1 MYITILEGKHSK
13 AGSLKP
19 YPCVWSTTAILKKKQ
34 NKYVSQKQTNVVNI
48 FYSFFSILIFFVF
61 YRWGIKK
68 DLIYLMAFLFI
79 KTKINISFE

>member
-48 FYSFFSILIFFVF
+48 FYSFFSILIFCILPL
-61 YRWGIKK
+61 RHKK
-68 DLIYLMAFLFI
+68 RPDLLNGVLIHQD
-79 KTKINISFE
+79 